1 MDALCQSV
9 MSDTF
14 VTCLESDSMAHALL
28 LMHEHELHW
37 VAITEVTRRAIGIL
51 TDRDIAVRAMAENL
65 PFTAPISVIMQRE
78 PFVTVA
84 PDETLHSARQKLSEI
99 GAPRALVTGR
109 HGIIL
114 GVIERADISRRQKAI
129 RPHARTA
136 TSGSGRVDRVSS

>member
-9 MSDTF
+9 MSDSF
-14 VTCLESDSMAHALL
+14 VSCLESDSMAHALL

-37 VAITEVTRRAIGIL
+37 VAITEVTRRVIGIL

-65 PFTAPISVIMQRE
+65 PFTSPISVIMQRE

-84 PDETLHSARQKLSEI
+84 PDETLESARQKLREI

-109 HGIIL
+109 HGIVL
-114 GVIERADISRRQKAI
+114 GVIERAELSRRQQAVREQT
-129 RPHARTA
+129 RPA
-136 TSGSGRVDRVSS
+136 TSGSGRIGRVS